1 MNDPKIIRAW
11 TFYDWANSVYSL
23 VIVSSIFPVYYKAV
37 TSAEDGSSM
46 VEFLGFSVKGSVLLA
61 YAISFSYV
69 LVTPL
74 LPFLSGIAD
83 VSGKKKTFMAF
94 FSFLGGLA
102 CIGLYF
108 FEASTLEWGIFC
120 IVMASVGY
128 SGSVVFYD
136 AYLPQIVTP
145 DLTDR
150 VSARGYMMGYLGSV
164 LLMVASLVL
173 IDYHAALGFPD
184 SGHAVRFVFLLVGI
198 WWIGFA
204 LIPLSRL
211 PAGTRAAAGNSSVF
225 TKGYRELVLVWRSLR
240 DLPDLKWFLLAYF
253 FYNMGVQ
260 TIMYLAA
267 TFGSEELKL
276 PGEKLIATVLLIQLV
291 GAGGAWMFARISGRI
306 GNKKSLTIMICCW
319 IVICLS
325 AYFIREEIQFYAIA
339 VAVGMV
345 MGGIQSLS
353 RASYAKL
360 IPQDTH
366 DYASYFSF
374 YDVVFNVSIVLGT
387 FSYGLV
393 EQMTGSMR
401 NSTLVLMTFFVI
413 GLVVLRQVR
422 IPFVARAV
430 NT

>member
-37 TSAEDGSSM
+37 TTSSNGSSI
-46 VEFLGFSVKGSVLLA
+46 VEFMGFHVKGSVLLA

-74 LPFLSGIAD
+74 LPLLSGIAD
-83 VSGKKKTFMAF
+83 VSGRKKTFMAF
-94 FSFLGGLA
+94 FAFLGSMA
-102 CIGLYF
+102 CCGLYF
-108 FEASTLEWGIFC
+108 FDANNLEWGIFC

-136 AYLPQIVTP
+136 AFLPQITTP
-145 DLTDR
+145 DMTDR
-150 VSARGYMMGYLGSV
+150 VSARGYTMGYLGSV
-164 LLMVASLVL
+164 LLMVASIVL
-173 IDYHAALGFPD
+173 IENHALVGFPD
-184 SGHAVRFVFLLVGI
+184 SGSAVRFVFLLVGI

-204 LIPLSRL
+204 LIPLMLL
-211 PAGTRAAAGNSSVF
+211 PTGERADAGSGSVF
-225 TKGYRELVLVWRSLR
+225 TKGYRELVLVWRTLR
-240 DLPDLKWFLLAYF
+240 VLPDLRWFLLAYF

-276 PGEKLIATVLLIQLV
+276 PGDKLIATVLLIQLV
-291 GAGGAWMFARISGRI
+291 GAGGAWMFARISGII
-306 GNKKSLTIMICCW
+306 GNKRSLTIMICCW
-319 IVICLS
+319 IIICLA
-325 AYFIREEIQFYAIA
+325 AYFIREEVQFYAIA

-353 RASYAKL
+353 RATYAKL
-360 IPQDTH
+360 IPPDSH

-401 NSTLVLMTFFVI
+401 NSTLVLMSFFI
-413 GLVVLRQVR
+413 LGLIVLRRVR
-422 IPFVARAV
+422 ISFVPRVV